1 MSLFWIKLSVL
12 LSVHDL
18 FTHSNTLYNIT
29 IGIDTFGIHAD
40 TFSLT
45 SGTSTIHIQE
55 VHIGKTLTAYSAA
68 GKIFCQLS
76 GKASDCDIDCPG
88 RSKGYTAANLS
99 IECRFRKKD
108 YIAFGHVRP
117 ETFFYGLTR
126 ISEF

>member
-29 IGIDTFGIHAD
+29 IGIDTFRIHAD

-45 SGTSTIHIQE
+45 SGTGTIHIQE

-76 GKASDCDIDCPG
+76 GKASNYDIDCRADRKDIQQPIYPSNADSEKKIILHSG
-88 RSKGYTAANLS
+88 MYVPKLS
-99 IECRFRKKD
+99 FMD
-108 YIAFGHVRP
+108 
-117 ETFFYGLTR
+117 
-126 ISEF
+126 